1 MGPIIL
7 AWNLN
12 RTLRQK
18 IAKSATTPANLIKEE
33 VSTHRLKRIFS
44 EKKIKTSGSL
54 RTNENTK
61 KNNRHDDRVQLSNSF
76 FGLCESNSG

>member
-12 RTLRQK
+12 HTLRQK
-18 IAKSATTPANLIKEE
+18 IAKSATTPANLIKEDRKHCFE
-33 VSTHRLKRIFS
+33 SILV
-44 EKKIKTSGSL
+44 KTTSKQSGSL

-61 KNNRHDDRVQLSNSF
+61 KNNRHDDRVQFSDSF
-76 FGLCESNSG
+76 FGLCESNP